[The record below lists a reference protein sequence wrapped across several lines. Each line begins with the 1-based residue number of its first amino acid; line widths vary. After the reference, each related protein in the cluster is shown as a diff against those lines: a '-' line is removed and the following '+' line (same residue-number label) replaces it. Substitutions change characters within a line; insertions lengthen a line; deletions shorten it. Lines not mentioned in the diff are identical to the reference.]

1 MKPVKGL
8 LQFATWLMRLSIAF
22 FVFIAF
28 LHTLKTFDFKSI
40 QFYVAVAFILFSAL
54 LFIGGFLSKPGI
66 TVFSG
71 LMLFF
76 ASVYQMVILFSSG
89 ITVEL
94 AIYSVIATSSLYFVT
109 AGNKH

>member
-1 MKPVKGL
+1 MKPAKGL

-22 FVFIAF
+22 FVFVVF
-28 LHTLKTFDFKSI
+28 LHTLKSVDFKSI
-40 QFYVAVAFILFSAL
+40 HFYVALAFILFGSL
-54 LFIGGFLSKPGI
+54 LFIGGFLNKPGI

-76 ASVYQMVILFSSG
+76 ASGYEIVMLFSTG

-94 AIYSVIATSSLYFVT
+94 AMYAVIATSSLYFVT
-109 AGNKH
+109 AGNKN